1 MEINEFFNTDR
12 PYEIANGITRGHELT
27 TDLVCQVYLIMLE
40 KETPENIGAFF
51 NSIAS
56 KQWRLPNSEFN
67 KLHRPVFT
75 VEFNESFMSEEE
87 ETIIHMDKFKDSMIQ
102 YLDEL
107 DGTPVEWF
115 TKEIAK
121 MVMSGKTYRQIQ
133 SDTGINTSQITKSI
147 KQFKN
152 DVFNYYHSRFD

>member
-1 MEINEFFNTDR
+1 MEIDEFFNTDR

-56 KQWRLPNSEFN
+56 NQWRLPNSEFN

-87 ETIIHMDKFKDSMIQ
+87 ETIIHMDKFKDCMIQ
-102 YLDEL
+102 YLGRTRWNTCRMVHKRDCENGHVRKNIQT
-107 DGTPVEWF
+107 DSSRYRNQYF
-115 TKEIAK
+115 TNN
-121 MVMSGKTYRQIQ
+121 QI
-133 SDTGINTSQITKSI
+133 N
-147 KQFKN
+147 
-152 DVFNYYHSRFD
+152 